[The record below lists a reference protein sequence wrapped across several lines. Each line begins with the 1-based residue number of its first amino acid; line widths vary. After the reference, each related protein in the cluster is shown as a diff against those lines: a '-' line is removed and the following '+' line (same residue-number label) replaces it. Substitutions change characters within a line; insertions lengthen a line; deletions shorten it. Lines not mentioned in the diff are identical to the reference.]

1 MKCEDLYNEILNTY
15 DSEYIQKSMLTQ
27 CSSASDGNF
36 FVINDNKKKI
46 YFSLFFEATYKN
58 DEKVYADF
66 KTVDNILMWQLKA
79 SEDKVDKE
87 KITKII
93 MLILKG
99 QVGLV
104 LKTKSHLPMM
114 EISRGVCM
122 MELYMEP
129 FPWPVETKLFF

>member
-15 DSEYIQKSMLTQ
+15 DSEYIQKSMITQ

-36 FVINDNKKKI
+36 FVINDNKKKV

-66 KTVDNILMWQLKA
+66 ITVDNILMWQLKA
-79 SEDKVDKE
+79 SEDKVDKK

-99 QVGLV
+99 KHYGKAEKKYLSENMTPLFVGSNFEKMQKKYL
-104 LKTKSHLPMM
+104 
-114 EISRGVCM
+114 
-122 MELYMEP
+122 
-129 FPWPVETKLFF
+129 

>member
-36 FVINDNKKKI
+36 FVINDNKKKV

-66 KTVDNILMWQLKA
+66 ITVDNILMWQLKA

-99 QVGLV
+99 KHYGKAEKKYLSENMTPLFVGSNFEKMQKKYL
-104 LKTKSHLPMM
+104 
-114 EISRGVCM
+114 
-122 MELYMEP
+122 
-129 FPWPVETKLFF
+129 